1 MSRNDSMSLRLD
13 TAKWF
18 TVNSKTMFLLVLFS
32 EFLQV
37 HKYLVLELEKN
48 PSI

>member
-18 TVNSKTMFLLVLFS
+18 TVDCTTMFLLVLP
-32 EFLQV
+32 LL
-37 HKYLVLELEKN
+37 LV
-48 PSI
+48 PSSTLIRAIKKS